1 MDDTTGDKQQDHERP
16 ANPAPEP
23 QSPESMVT
31 PGEGSAVVAEEDED
45 GSVGRKGDQHG
56 HAAAPSSPARPR
68 PHVGSS
74 ASASRPVQQQ
84 QQQQA
89 FTVLSHGQN
98 PSRPTPTYPPDYKNR
113 FASSASSTQPSY
125 LAGPSYGTSSP
136 STDSRSLDIPVATA
150 SHATSAT
157 RFTST
162 EPEGYPLTASNE
174 AQFQS
179 LQAYYQDRP
188 SLAQTTFQ
196 ALYSPYPHPAARP
209 TTDAPPA
216 HRASL
221 GYVPPPPA
229 PGAMQYLN
237 AANYRHRS
245 SASRGASG
253 PGISRRVY
261 SHGSNDDGG
270 TASRPATGDSGA
282 SGVEEGASSLMD
294 LRGECGVRK
303 VNPAGG
309 EEGES
314 AQSDCRGGR
323 KRASYKLN
331 EDHERGDA
339 NEGGPP
345 SSRRRVDPPPDSRA
359 PPPALSLGWAN
370 THPAGIIYV
379 PAIGSSAY
387 YAQHPQLHEG
397 TNSQYW
403 QASSH
408 VPVYQPYDVAPPPA
422 QQAHSRQSSDEAYPS
437 DQEESPRDEVPY
449 SPASASTADA
459 RFGASTSPV
468 TSSHSAP
475 RRILP
480 VLLHQLNVPL
490 VSSSGSRGFVAS
502 PGSEDGQRGGEGEEL
517 GKGKKGKAKGEKK
530 MRTPAAINS
539 YQIECI
545 SGVKP
550 FVTKLRY
557 MLANPQEFS
566 DVICWSDDGQ
576 SVLVK
581 TGGKSRMAEDVLPRI
596 FNHSNVTSLTPPSFR
611 SDPLASFPK
620 AYGFQALKDATLS
633 LALSHAAPQA
643 QFNPSWSAAS
653 ATSAPRRSPEEW
665 RAYVHVHS
673 DDDFIA
679 ALENEKEVTKKATSK
694 EGAEVESDHEGDVQ
708 DVDNWF
714 TRGTVGDIAVMKRLK
729 AKPKGKSRSTSTG
742 ESGGGTRKAGKAQV
756 REEQEKEGGLTVKN
770 DSKPQRFAPPQPQQP
785 DSPHS
790 SPSEQQQ
797 LPPSARRIIGGVQV
811 PMEGLLQGVGGG
823 GRQPQESLGGSL
835 H

>member
-1 MDDTTGDKQQDHERP
+1 MGDTTRDKQQDHQRP
-16 ANPAPEP
+16 ANPAREP
-23 QSPESMVT
+23 QSPESMAT

-56 HAAAPSSPARPR
+56 HPAAPGSPARTR

-74 ASASRPVQQQ
+74 APASRPIQQQ

-89 FTVLSHGQN
+89 FTVLSHGQT
-98 PSRPTPTYPPDYKNR
+98 PSCPTPTYLPDYKNR
-113 FASSASSTQPSY
+113 LASSASSTQPSY
-125 LAGPSYGTSSP
+125 LTGPSYDTSSP
-136 STDSRSLDIPVATA
+136 STISHSLDIPVATA

-162 EPEGYPLTASNE
+162 EPEGYPLTASSG

-188 SLAQTTFQ
+188 ILAQTTFQ
-196 ALYSPYPHPAARP
+196 ALYSTYPHPAARP
-209 TTDAPPA
+209 TIDAPPA
-216 HRASL
+216 HRVSL

-237 AANYRHRS
+237 AANYKARS
-245 SASRGASG
+245 SASSSASG
-253 PGISRRVY
+253 PDISRTVY

-270 TASRPATGDSGA
+270 AASRPATGDSGA
-282 SGVEEGASSLMD
+282 SGVKKGASSLMD
-294 LRGECGVRK
+294 LRGECRVRK
-303 VNPAGG
+303 VNPARG

-314 AQSDCRGGR
+314 AQSGCRGGR
-323 KRASYKLN
+323 KRTSYKLN

-345 SSRRRVDPPPDSRA
+345 TGRRRVDPPPDSRA
-359 PPPALSLGWAN
+359 PPPAPSLGWAN

-387 YAQHPQLHEG
+387 YAQQPQLHVG
-397 TNSQYW
+397 ANTQYW

-408 VPVYQPYDVAPPPA
+408 VPVYQPYDIAPPPA
-422 QQAHSRQSSDEAYPS
+422 QQARSCQNSDEAYHS
-437 DQEESPRDEVPY
+437 DQEESQRDEMPY
-449 SPASASTADA
+449 SPASASTANA
-459 RFGASTSPV
+459 RSGASTSPA

-475 RRILP
+475 RGILP

-490 VSSSGSRGFVAS
+490 VSSSGSGGFVAS
-502 PGSEDGQRGGEGEEL
+502 PGSEDGQQGGEGEEL
-517 GKGKKGKAKGEKK
+517 HKGKKGKAKGEKK
-530 MRTPAAINS
+530 MRTPAPINS

-550 FVTKLRY
+550 FITKLRY

-596 FNHSNVTSLTPPSFR
+596 FNHSNVTSLTRQFT
-611 SDPLASFPK
+611 
-620 AYGFQALKDATLS
+620 AYGFQALKDAMLS
-633 LALSHAAPQA
+633 LALSHAPPQA

-665 RAYVHVHS
+665 RAYVHVHT

-679 ALENEKEVTKKATSK
+679 ALEHEKEVTKKATSK
-694 EGAEVESDHEGDVQ
+694 KGAEVESDHEGDVQ

-729 AKPKGKSRSTSTG
+729 AKPKGKSRSRSAG
-742 ESGGGTRKAGKAQV
+742 GSGGGTHKAGKAQV
-756 REEQEKEGGLTVKN
+756 REAQEKEDGLTVKN
-770 DSKPQRFAPPQPQQP
+770 DSKPQRFPRPQRQQP

-790 SPSEQQQ
+790 SPSEQQE
-797 LPPSARRIIGGVQV
+797 LPPGGRRIIGGVQV
-811 PMEGLLQGVGGG
+811 PMEGLLQGVGGA
-823 GRQPQESLGGSL
+823 RQPQESLGGSL
-835 H
+835 C